1 MSSPDPSAK
10 PAGRYRWRIL
20 TMLFLAT
27 TINYMDRNVFGVLAP
42 TLQYKVFHWS
52 DSDFALVLN
61 AFNIAY
67 AVGMVLMGMIID
79 RFGTKIGYT
88 LAIAI
93 WSLFG
98 MLTATVRPAF
108 GLVGF
113 CVARFGLGFGESGNF
128 PAAIKTVAEWFPKR
142 ERAFATGIFN
152 SGSNV
157 GAILAPTVIPLI
169 VLPDGTDWQWA
180 FLTTGIFSA
189 VWVIVWFKMYRRPE
203 VHPKVTAEELT
214 YINSDSVAE
223 VSKEKIPWSKVV
235 TVKETWA
242 FAIAKMTDA
251 VWWFYLFW
259 SGKYFYDQYGL
270 NIKGIAL
277 PLIIMYIMADFG
289 SIWGGWMSSHLIKK
303 GWTVNR
309 ARKTTMLICALFI
322 MPVMFSTKLPT
333 QFQVN
338 DRFFARIQTATFVT
352 EQIVTVDGRPKR
364 EKVKVG
370 IPEAS
375 QAALHA
381 LAGRTYASAKEF
393 SAAVATVLPAAEAS
407 REEFALIGSA
417 RSNNSYWIAVLLIS
431 LALAGHQAWSANL
444 FTLASDVFP
453 KKATAS
459 VIGIGGMSGAVV
471 NIIATYSLGQVLMT
485 SGPSGYFFAFF
496 VAGSAYLVLLGAVH
510 LMMPKL
516 TPLDENLR
524 PVTG

>member
-1 MSSPDPSAK
+1 
-10 PAGRYRWRIL
+10 
-20 TMLFLAT
+20 
-27 TINYMDRNVFGVLAP
+27 
-42 TLQYKVFHWS
+42 
-52 DSDFALVLN
+52 
-61 AFNIAY
+61 
-67 AVGMVLMGMIID
+67 
-79 RFGTKIGYT
+79 
-88 LAIAI
+88 
-93 WSLFG
+93 
-98 MLTATVRPAF
+98 
-108 GLVGF
+108 
-113 CVARFGLGFGESGNF
+113 
-128 PAAIKTVAEWFPKR
+128 
-142 ERAFATGIFN
+142 
-152 SGSNV
+152 
-157 GAILAPTVIPLI
+157 
-169 VLPDGTDWQWA
+169 
-180 FLTTGIFSA
+180 
-189 VWVIVWFKMYRRPE
+189 
-203 VHPKVTAEELT
+203 
-214 YINSDSVAE
+214 
-223 VSKEKIPWSKVV
+223 
-235 TVKETWA
+235 
-242 FAIAKMTDA
+242 
-251 VWWFYLFW
+251 
-259 SGKYFYDQYGL
+259 
-270 NIKGIAL
+270 
-277 PLIIMYIMADFG
+277 
-289 SIWGGWMSSHLIKK
+289 
-303 GWTVNR
+303 
-309 ARKTTMLICALFI
+309 
-322 MPVMFSTKLPT
+322 
-333 QFQVN
+333 VN